1 MFPGWK
7 VDLRLLDL
15 HVDYLKGTIMEID
28 DCFYPLLERY
38 SVTADAEEAFNDIDV
53 ALLVGGL
60 PWKDGMEWK
69 ELLEINVGIFK
80 V

>member
-1 MFPGWK
+1 
-7 VDLRLLDL
+7 
-15 HVDYLKGTIMEID
+15 MEID

-60 PWKDGMEWK
+60 P
-69 ELLEINVGIFK
+69 
-80 V
+80 